1 MKKVWIGALLAV
13 LVIAL
18 SLAAFA
24 DAGPEITHQPS
35 NIEAAVGE
43 TGAATVV
50 AESSGELQY
59 QWYYRSANGS
69 AWQASGMSGAQ
80 TDTIRVPVLERR
92 FGQQYKCV
100 LTDEQG
106 ISVETDIIEVVN
118 AERSSITISEQP
130 GDIVARLGGYG
141 TAAVTAEADTGAELR
156 YKWYYKAV
164 NSESWKASGFAGS
177 DTPAITVQV
186 TTARLGQQYKC
197 VITTADGGRAETVPV
212 QVVKA
217 EPAGITIIS
226 EPTDITA
233 GIGSEGT
240 ATVVAESAAPLS
252 YKWYFKG
259 VNKTSWQASGFA
271 GCDTPTITVPVTTS
285 RLGQQ
290 YKCVITTDEGVRVES
305 RVVTVSE
312 PDPCV
317 ITIEKQPGDIVAA
330 IGKKGSAT
338 VTASSDLALSYKW
351 YYKSVNSSSWQASG
365 FAGCAT
371 DTITVPVTAARIGQQ
386 YKCVITA
393 ANGASKETDIIT
405 VREAA
410 ALSVEITR
418 NPCSFVT
425 LSGQPIQLDAAAKA
439 SAADGS
445 EGQYEICYQW
455 YRNDVA
461 VEGATDS
468 TLMILSLTQ
477 EDAGSYYCVASVNG
491 VTATSKTGT
500 VEVLELSELLDLG
513 EPEEP
518 QEPNELR
525 EPELTAQSLI
535 DLPEETDRAEEA
547 LGTEEPDV
555 LE

>member
-13 LVIAL
+13 LVIVL

-24 DAGPEITHQPS
+24 ESGPEITQQPT

-43 TGAATVV
+43 TGTATVV
-50 AESSGELQY
+50 AESSGEIQY
-59 QWYYRSANGS
+59 QWYYRAANAS
-69 AWQASGMSGAQ
+69 AWQESGMAGAQ

-106 ISVETDIIEVVN
+106 VSVESNIVEVVN
-118 AERSSITISEQP
+118 AARSTISISSQP
-130 GDIVARLGGYG
+130 GDIVAKLGDYG
-141 TAAVTAEADTGAELR
+141 TATVTAEADSGAALS
-156 YKWYYKAV
+156 YKWYFKAV
-164 NSESWKASGFAGS
+164 NSDSWQASGFTGCN
-177 DTPAITVQV
+177 TPTITVQV
-186 TTARLGQQYKC
+186 ATARLGQQYKC
-197 VITTADGGRAETVPV
+197 VITTADGGRIETEPV
-212 QVVKA
+212 RVVKA

-226 EPTDITA
+226 EPTDIMA
-233 GIGSEGT
+233 GIGKKGT
-240 ATVVAESAAPLS
+240 ATVLAESAAPLS

-259 VNKTSWQASGFA
+259 VNSTSWQASSFE
-271 GCDTPTITVPVTTS
+271 GCDTATITVPVTTA

-290 YKCVITTDEGVRVES
+290 YKCVITTDEGVRVET
-305 RVVTVSE
+305 RAVTVSE
-312 PDPCV
+312 PDPSV
-317 ITIEKQPGDIVAA
+317 IVIEKQPGDIVAA

-338 VTASSDLALSYKW
+338 VTASSELALSYQW
-351 YYKSVNSSSWQASG
+351 YYKSVNATAWRASG

-371 DTITVPVTAARIGQQ
+371 DTITVPVIASRVGQQ

-393 ANGASKETDIIT
+393 ANGASKETDIVT

-418 NPCSFVT
+418 NPCSFVM
-425 LSGQPIQLDAAAKA
+425 LSGQPIQMDVSAKV
-439 SAADGS
+439 SEADGN
-445 EGQYEICYQW
+445 EGQYDIQYQW
-455 YRNDVA
+455 YRDDVA
-461 VEGATDS
+461 LAGATDS

-491 VTATSKTGT
+491 VAATSKTGT

-513 EPEEP
+513 EQEEP
-518 QEPNELR
+518 SELR
-525 EPELTAQSLI
+525 EPEPPAEQSMI
-535 DLPEETDRAEEA
+535 DLPETSEA
-547 LGTEEPDV
+547 LSLEEPAP